1 MTDRAKRR
9 KFRQWLPLWLLA
21 LLLLFPVQAVR
32 AQSEVPVVLTIQVD
46 DMITAGTTAQIRRGI
61 QEAEDR
67 QADALVILLNTPGGL
82 VDATLDIVSLMAES
96 RVPVITYVSPQG
108 AIAASAGAFI
118 LLGGD
123 VAAMTPGSTTGAAM
137 PVTLSPGEE
146 GTQTADDKTV
156 LFLAGH
162 IRSIAESRDRPGD
175 VAERFV
181 TENLTLSTREAL
193 EEGVID
199 LTAVSLVNLLEET
212 DGMTVTIA
220 GETVML
226 NTAGA
231 VVESIE
237 KSLTE
242 KMTHLISNPQIT
254 FILLLLGVYGLI
266 IGFGNPGTF
275 VPEVMGAIALVLAL
289 FGLGMFEI
297 NLFAMLLIFLG
308 LGLLVAE
315 ALTPTYGVLG
325 TGGVI
330 SLVLGILYLPVE
342 PLVARRWLAQ
352 FRLMAIGVGAV
363 GAVFLVVL
371 LGGLMRLRRLP
382 VKMGNQEFSQETGV
396 AVTPLQPEGMIQ
408 IRGEL
413 WKAKTRNNELLPEGT
428 RVRVLERQQLVCLV
442 EPAEVLANDSIAKMA
457 DVAPEMDAEATATE
471 ENEVK

>member
-1 MTDRAKRR
+1 MHWIHC
-9 KFRQWLPLWLLA
+9 FRQEKRKTKVSLRRMLGVGVMLVLLA
-21 LLLLFPVQAVR
+21 VFPLQLVQ
-32 AQSEVPVVLTIQVD
+32 AQSETPLVLTVQVD
-46 DMITAGTTAQIRRGI
+46 DMITAGTTAQIRRSI
-61 QEAEDR
+61 EEAENR

-96 RVPVITYVSPQG
+96 QVPVITYVSPQG

-123 VAAMTPGSTTGAAM
+123 VAAMTPGTTTGAAM

-146 GTQTADDKTV
+146 GAQTADDKTV

-162 IRSIAESRDRPGD
+162 IRSIAESRNRPGD

-193 EEGVID
+193 EAGIID
-199 LTAVSLVNLLEET
+199 LTAVNLASLLEEVHGREVFI
-212 DGMTVTIA
+212 DGERVVLHTS
-220 GETVML
+220 
-226 NTAGA
+226 GA
-231 VVESIE
+231 SVEAME

-242 KMTHLISNPQIT
+242 RITHLISNPQIT

-297 NLFAMLLIFLG
+297 NIFAMVLILLG

-330 SLVLGILYLPVE
+330 SLVLGILYLPME
-342 PLVARRWLAQ
+342 PLVARRWLVQ

-382 VKMGNQEFSQETGV
+382 VKMGSHEFSREMGV

-413 WKAKTRNNELLPEGT
+413 WKAKTLHNETLPEGT
-428 RVRVLERQQLVCLV
+428 RVWVVERRQLLCLV
-442 EPAEVLANDSIAKMA
+442 ERAE
-457 DVAPEMDAEATATE
+457 EAVPSEAG
-471 ENEVK
+471 KSQGSH